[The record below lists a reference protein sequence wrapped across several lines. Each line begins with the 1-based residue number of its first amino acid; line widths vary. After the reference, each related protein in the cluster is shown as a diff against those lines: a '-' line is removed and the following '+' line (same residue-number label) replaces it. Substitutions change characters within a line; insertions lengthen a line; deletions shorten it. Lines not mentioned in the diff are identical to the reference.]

1 MFREYTQMI
10 LQYRQEANMIRI
22 LAVEIVAVI
31 VVVTAEEILQLI
43 QEPVATVL
51 IHVKL
56 NGVHIINHVR
66 EMDIQNII
74 LP

>member
-56 NGVHIINHVR
+56 NCVHIINHVR